1 MAGSSTAADL
11 SAAPLHAQK
20 SGRSGRKL
28 YHYPERGQ
36 RWRQLSLAVLVTIIL
51 YYQLYTVGGVSPLLA
66 VQLHMSFMFLVLM
79 IAFGNLIG
87 AFGSLAAGL
96 TDRLGR
102 ANIVIW
108 GMLVVGLLTTFLI
121 PAMPD
126 RWTLAVALW
135 ITGFIEGM
143 LLVATPALVRDFSPQ
158 VGRATAMGL
167 WNVGPVA
174 GSLIVAIVAAATLE
188 HFGNTWTSQFR
199 ISGIVGL
206 ITFVIALIGMKELAP
221 ELRDQLMV
229 KAHDSAL
236 AEARAAGGFTAN
248 LEHPFRQLFKADVV
262 VPAIGSGTL
271 LLLYFT
277 LVGFGPIL
285 YVTAFHMNTSEA
297 NAVAAWAWGVNVVV
311 SLFVG
316 ILFDWTMV
324 RKPWMIVGGVLTL
337 IFELILLFSLGHQVS
352 FGALALL
359 MGVMSGSF
367 GVAMIGFYAGY
378 TETVEDRN
386 PALVATGLAVWGWIV
401 RIMAF
406 LSFAITPL
414 VVTSANVLLEGQ
426 TKSPA
431 FKQALESI
439 NGEWK
444 TWLWICVI
452 GTVFFMW
459 TATLHHGPWSIKRAH
474 ELRHEHDA
482 KVAAELAKLQHQ
494 AA

>member
-1 MAGSSTAADL
+1 MADL
-11 SAAPLHAQK
+11 AVTATA
-20 SGRSGRKL
+20 SGGSGFNKRRL
-28 YHYPERGQ
+28 TRYPGRGQ

-79 IAFGNLIG
+79 IAISNLIG
-87 AFGSLAAGL
+87 AFGSLTAGL
-96 TDRLGR
+96 TDRIGR
-102 ANIVIW
+102 VNIVIW
-108 GMLVVGLLTTFLI
+108 GMLVVGLLTTFLV

-126 RWTLAVALW
+126 RWTLAVALCVV
-135 ITGFIEGM
+135 GFIEGM

-158 VGRATAMGL
+158 VGRAEAMGL

-174 GSLIVAIVAAATLE
+174 GSLIVAIVAASTLQ
-188 HFGNTWTSQFR
+188 HFGNSWTSQFH

-229 KAHDSAL
+229 EARDSAL
-236 AEARAAGGFTAN
+236 AEARAQGGFKAD
-248 LEHPFRQLFKADVV
+248 LERPFKQLMKADVV
-262 VPAIGSGTL
+262 WPAIGSGTL

-316 ILFDWTMV
+316 LLFDWSGV
-324 RKPWMIVGGVLTL
+324 RKPWMIVGGILTV
-337 IFELILLFSLGHQVS
+337 IFELILLSRIGHPTS
-352 FGALALL
+352 FAALAAIMAL
-359 MGVMSGSF
+359 MSGSF

-378 TETVEDRN
+378 TETVESRN

-406 LSFAITPL
+406 LSFVITPL
-414 VVTSANVLLEGQ
+414 VVTSVTVLLEGQ
-426 TKSPA
+426 TKTAA
-431 FKQALESI
+431 FRQAVVQV
-439 NGEWK
+439 NGEWR

-452 GTVFFMW
+452 GTVFFMY
-459 TATLHHGPWSIKRAH
+459 TATLHRGPWSMKRAR
-474 ELRHEHDA
+474 ELRSEHDVR
-482 KVAAELAKLQHQ
+482 VAAELAKLQHK

>member
-1 MAGSSTAADL
+1 MADL
-11 SAAPLHAQK
+11 AVTVAA
-20 SGRSGRKL
+20 SGGNGSRSRRL
-28 YHYPERGQ
+28 THYPGRGQ
-36 RWRQLSLAVLVTIIL
+36 RWRQLGLAVLVTIIL

-66 VQLHMSFMFLVLM
+66 VQLHMSFTFLVLM
-79 IAFGNLIG
+79 IAITNLIG
-87 AFGSLAAGL
+87 AFGSLTAGL
-96 TDRLGR
+96 ADRVGR
-102 ANIVIW
+102 VNIVVW
-108 GMLVVGLLTTFLI
+108 GMLVVGLLNTFLV
-121 PAMPD
+121 PAMPE
-126 RWTLAVALW
+126 RWTLAVALCVV
-135 ITGFIEGM
+135 GFIEGM

-158 VGRATAMGL
+158 VGRAEAMGL

-174 GSLIVAIVAAATLE
+174 GSLIVAIVAAATLQ

-229 KAHDSAL
+229 EARDSAL
-236 AEARAAGGFTAN
+236 AEARAQGGFKAN
-248 LEHPFRQLFKADVV
+248 LERPFQQLMKADVV
-262 VPAIGSGTL
+262 WPAIGSGTL

-316 ILFDWTMV
+316 LLFDWTGV

-337 IFELILLFSLGHQVS
+337 IFELILLASLGHQIS

-378 TETVEDRN
+378 TETVESRN

-406 LSFAITPL
+406 LSFVITPL
-414 VVTSANVLLEGQ
+414 IVTSVTVLLEGQ
-426 TKSPA
+426 TKTAA
-431 FKQALESI
+431 FQQAVVQV
-439 NGEWK
+439 NGEWR

-459 TATLHHGPWSIKRAH
+459 TATLHRGPWSMKRAR
-474 ELRHEHDA
+474 ELRSEHDA
-482 KVAAELAKLQHQ
+482 RVAAELVKLQHQ
-494 AA
+494 PT